1 MKPERLEQPTTDTG
15 QDQTDGRRIL
25 TGTNLNTFIK
35 TIIEEMRKETINN
48 QCTKQ
53 GN

>member
-1 MKPERLEQPTTDTG
+1 MKPERLEKHDNTG

-25 TGTNLNTFIK
+25 TGTNLTTFIK
-35 TIIEEMRKETINN
+35 TVIEEMRKETTNN

-53 GN
+53 GS